1 MNFLKDNWKIFFNA
15 FSLLANTIIG
25 VGFFALPYITLQT
38 GFKIILLYFLILTTL
53 VIIVHEIFGQIS
65 LKTPDYKRFPG
76 FVEYHLGK
84 KVGKI
89 SVLTTIFSLL
99 GSILVYLIVGG
110 EFLGDLL
117 FKNSNFLLASILYWL
132 IGTIIIFL
140 DIKIVSKVSSL
151 SLLFLLAI
159 LFSIFLKGKSFF
171 NLNNIPLNP
180 KILNFK
186 TLFLPYGPILFSLW
200 GASIIPEIE
209 EMISDRK
216 YLLPK
221 IIKSAILF
229 SSLCYL
235 FFIITILGITG
246 KSTTPSALSG
256 LKTFLGDKFSVLVFL
271 FGLIT
276 TFTSYISLGL
286 TLKKILIYDLKIKK
300 VLSIFIIAFVPL
312 ILFLSGIKNFIEVI
326 SFLGAIILGID
337 GILILL
343 IYKKIES
350 KKSKISLGLISI
362 FILGIIYEFLTI
374 LK

>member
-1 MNFLKDNWKIFFNA
+1 MDFLKDNWKIFFNA

-38 GFKIILLYFLILTTL
+38 GFKIILLYFLILTTV

-84 KVGKI
+84 KIGKI

-110 EFLGDLL
+110 EFLGNLL
-117 FKNSNFLLASILYWL
+117 FKNSNFLLPSILYWL

-171 NLNNIPLNP
+171 NLNNISLNP
-180 KILNFK
+180 TILNFK

-256 LKTFLGDKFSVLVFL
+256 LKTFLGDNFSVLVFL

-286 TLKKILIYDLKIKK
+286 TLKKILIYDLKVKK

>member
-1 MNFLKDNWKIFFNA
+1 MDFLKDNWKILFNA

-53 VIIVHEIFGQIS
+53 IIIVHEIFGQIS

-84 KVGKI
+84 KIGKI

-117 FKNSNFLLASILYWL
+117 FKNSNFLLPSILYWL

-140 DIKIVSKVSSL
+140 DIQIVSKVSSW

-159 LFSIFLKGKSFF
+159 LFSIFLKGKTFF

-209 EMISDRK
+209 EMILEKK
-216 YLLPK
+216 YLLSK

-235 FFIITILGITG
+235 FFIIIVLGITG
-246 KSTTPSALSG
+246 KNTTPSALTG

-286 TLKKILIYDLKIKK
+286 TLKKILIYDLKVKK

-312 ILFLSGIKNFIEVI
+312 ILFLFGIKNFIAII

-343 IYKKIES
+343 IYKKLDA
-350 KKSKISLGLISI
+350 KKSKISLGLILI
-362 FILGIIYEFLTI
+362 FILGIIYEFLSI